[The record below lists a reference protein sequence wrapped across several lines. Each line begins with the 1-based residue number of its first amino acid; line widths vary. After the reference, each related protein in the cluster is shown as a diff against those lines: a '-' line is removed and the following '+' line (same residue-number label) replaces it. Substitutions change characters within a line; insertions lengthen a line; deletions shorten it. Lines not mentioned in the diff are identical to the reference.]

1 MITPVILWSMLAV
14 VGCAA
19 FAALGM
25 WAHVTDEHYR
35 AQRRIIAEQAIAV
48 PSQGAAAAAET
59 TRKAEALQVMAT
71 TQGGA

>member
-1 MITPVILWSMLAV
+1 MITQMILWSMLAV

-35 AQRRIIAEQAIAV
+35 AQRRIIAEQPVVAQPV
-48 PSQGAAAAAET
+48 PVTAAAHEVGRPAYAGVADLPG
-59 TRKAEALQVMAT
+59 R
-71 TQGGA
+71 

>member
-1 MITPVILWSMLAV
+1 MITQVILWSMLAV
-14 VGCAA
+14 AGCAA

-48 PSQGAAAAAET
+48 PS
-59 TRKAEALQVMAT
+59 
-71 TQGGA
+71 

>member
-1 MITPVILWSMLAV
+1 MITQMILWSMLAV

-35 AQRRIIAEQAIAV
+35 AQRRIIAEQPVVAQPV
-48 PSQGAAAAAET
+48 PVTAAAHEVGT
-59 TRKAEALQVMAT
+59 PGLRRSC
-71 TQGGA
+71 